1 MHRSLA
7 GSGPF
12 SVCAVRRVLT
22 PARAH
27 SGACSLS
34 PGAPRHSEGARSIT
48 YDWSNVVIDFLHSSI
63 PSSETEMI
71 VCTPLQSVRRIPSYE
86 DNLWRGPA
94 RLLAVRARLRARL
107 DEPDTHEL
115 RIELV
120 GGSMR
125 SDWRRALWA
134 FGRTRHPSRRRHPK
148 LQVFRRLLVGAED
161 HSGPHGGGSVLNA
174 PCVHHPRADLV
185 RRGYR
190 ERQMAAARARAP
202 GGITHRVGG

>member
-1 MHRSLA
+1 MLLTQVRRFDPKFQAQLFLMCRIRQLFHQSHFGVRIDAFLIWIPLDIC
-7 GSGPF
+7 GSG
-12 SVCAVRRVLT
+12 RRGYL
-22 PARAH
+22 R
-27 SGACSLS
+27 SGSDLVA
-34 PGAPRHSEGARSIT
+34 I
-48 YDWSNVVIDFLHSSI
+48 SS
-63 PSSETEMI
+63 
-71 VCTPLQSVRRIPSYE
+71 RE
-86 DNLWRGPA
+86 DNLWLGPA
-94 RLLAVRARLRARL
+94 RLLAVRARLRAWL

-161 HSGPHGGGSVLNA
+161 HSGPHGGGSVLNT
-174 PCVHHPRADLV
+174 PRVHHPRADLV
-185 RRGYR
+185 RRRYR